1 MFREIYARLLF
12 SDVDVRLSNTLYRKQ
27 NFQRR
32 DDGVG
37 TIMHCTLLNPYVLQ
51 SPLYILN
58 HSEHVDESNKK
69 NQLNIIFWHCILRKC
84 IFYL

>member
-69 NQLNIIFWHCILRKC
+69 KIN
-84 IFYL
+84 